1 MSTQTLFST
10 TAGAA
15 SLSRTARATKGTT
28 CKDTP
33 TAAAQETTTRAGDT
47 VELSAGAGL
56 NPTTNITDSSPIRQ
70 SGVRSELVSRIKL
83 QIDSGTYDVDAKL
96 DKVADG
102 ILRDL
107 NLQG

>member
-10 TAGAA
+10 TASAA
-15 SLSRTARATKGTT
+15 SLSRTIRAAKCTS

-33 TAAAQETTTRAGDT
+33 AAAAEASSRGADT
-47 VELSAGAGL
+47 VELSAGATV
-56 NPTTNITDSSPIRQ
+56 NASTNTAASSPTRN
-70 SGVRSELVSRIKL
+70 SGIRSELVSRIKL